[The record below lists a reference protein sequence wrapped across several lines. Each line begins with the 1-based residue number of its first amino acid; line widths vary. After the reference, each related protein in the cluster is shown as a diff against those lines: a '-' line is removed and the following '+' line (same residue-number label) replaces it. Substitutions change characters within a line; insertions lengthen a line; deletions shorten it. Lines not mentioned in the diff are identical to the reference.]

1 MTTMA
6 TMATMASTA
15 TVRNDNDVDDVDDDN
30 LLPRIGKRNDGC
42 NETKTGEEE
51 RVTETVKYT
60 QQSNR
65 SRGGGVIDGNDY
77 DVDDKDDE
85 GSGHDDDNDDNGGY
99 GGRDGH
105 HRMRKGRQHD
115 NKTIHNIKLGKH

>member
-1 MTTMA
+1 MTTMSTMV
-6 TMATMASTA
+6 TMATTA

-42 NETKTGEEE
+42 DETKTEEE
-51 RVTETVKYT
+51 VTVTDSVEYT

-65 SRGGGVIDGNDY
+65 SQGGGVVDGNDY
-77 DVDDKDDE
+77 DVNDDDNE
-85 GSGHDDDNDDNGGY
+85 GSGHGDNNDDNGGY

-105 HRMRKGRQHD
+105 HRTRKGRQHD
-115 NKTIHNIKLGKH
+115 NKTIHNIKIGKR